1 MRILNIS
8 SCAAVLAG
16 LLLLTPLSAAQT
28 AADGTT
34 NTTAERPTVW
44 AGLGLETIVPFGSL
58 AVSAPVGRVGAL
70 TVAPR
75 LGVDGLVLLGPVVSA
90 DLLLSRADTG
100 WYGGPS
106 AGLILAGKGGWRTG
120 VVGGYRSRTR
130 PDLGFFVEGGM
141 RYTVFREAVTNYRA
155 PAPGQPPEPPRD
167 LTLPSPSLRLG
178 LTYRF

>member
-1 MRILNIS
+1 MSLLKTT
-8 SCAAVLAG
+8 LAT
-16 LLLLTPLSAAQT
+16 LLPLTGSLAAAQT
-28 AADGTT
+28 MAADTR
-34 NTTAERPTVW
+34 ERPTIW

-106 AGLILAGKGGWRTG
+106 AGLILAGKGGWRAG

-130 PDLGFFVEGGM
+130 PDLGFFVEGGV
-141 RYTVFREAVTNYRA
+141 RYTVVRGVLTSHEPV
-155 PAPGQPPEPPRD
+155 PAGQSARPAEE
-167 LTLPSPSLRLG
+167 LALPSPTLRLG

>member
-1 MRILNIS
+1 MRTLKMS
-8 SCAAVLAG
+8 LLKTTLAT
-16 LLLLTPLSAAQT
+16 LLPLTGSLAAAQT
-28 AADGTT
+28 MAADTR
-34 NTTAERPTVW
+34 ERPTVW

-106 AGLILAGKGGWRTG
+106 AGLILAGKGGWRAG

-167 LTLPSPSLRLG
+167 LTLTSPSLRLG